1 MYPIWEV
8 PYLSSAL
15 VIGLIASFH
24 VLPSHLAVG
33 ALWVTVFIEKIGL
46 EKNRPEYLAFIKRFT
61 LLLLIFSFIFGSLSG
76 IGIWY
81 SATVSSP
88 RGISALIHNY
98 VWGWATEWVFF
109 VIEVAT
115 IYTYYYTLGKVEPK
129 THLRIGYLYAL
140 AAWISMIIITG
151 ILAFQ
156 LTPGKWFETGDFF
169 DGFFNP
175 TYFPQLLTRTSVM
188 FGVAGI
194 YGLLIAS
201 TLKGETRLEIT
212 KIISRFALAGMI
224 LGLIFGYWYYKKIPA
239 PGQQLLSSLPYMQAL
254 AKVTLIVY
262 AILTLYFLLTA
273 FVIPRLNNF
282 VLSLILIIATFIG
295 ILSAEGLRE
304 GVRRPYIIFGYMYG
318 NQAVAKDLPA
328 KNIKSEVETFEKE
341 GLLSRLG
348 YLPEN
353 LRKITPENRL
363 EVGRIIALH
372 NCANCHAFTDSGLR
386 PLPAL
391 FQKLSPQSPEDI
403 DAFLSALSAFPY
415 MPPFIGNEE
424 ERKAAAEY
432 LFTLVNKKR

>member
-33 ALWVTVFIEKIGL
+33 ALWVTVYIERL
-46 EKNRPEYLAFIKRFT
+46 AYSQNRLDFLDFIKRFT

-109 VIEVAT
+109 VIEIAT
-115 IYTYYYTLGKVEPK
+115 IYAYYYTLGKVDPK
-129 THLRIGYLYAL
+129 THIRIGYLYAL

-151 ILAFQ
+151 ILAFM
-156 LTPGKWFETGDFF
+156 LTPGKWLETGDFF

-175 TYFPQLLTRTSVM
+175 TYFPQLLARTFIM

-201 TLKGETRLEIT
+201 TLKEETKIDLT
-212 KIISRFALAGMI
+212 KIISKPALAGMI
-224 LGLIFGYWYYKKIPA
+224 LGGIFLIWYIAKLPKEAKELYA
-239 PGQQLLSSLPYMQAL
+239 GLSYMQ
-254 AKVTLIVY
+254 TLGKIG
-262 AILTLYFLLTA
+262 ILTFFSLTLYFLVTLI
-273 FVIPRLNNF
+273 FPKINHF
-282 VLSLILIIATFIG
+282 YLSFIFILITFFG
-295 ILSAEGLRE
+295 ILCGEGIREGL
-304 GVRRPYIIFGYMYG
+304 RRPYIINYFMYG
-318 NQAVAKDLPA
+318 HQVIARDLSA
-328 KNIKSEVETFEKE
+328 KNIKAEIEVLQKK

-348 YLPEN
+348 YLPES

-363 EVGRIIALH
+363 EVGRILALH
-372 NCANCHAFTDSGLR
+372 NCANCHAFTKKGLR
-386 PLPAL
+386 PLPKLLA
-391 FQKLSPQSPEDI
+391 KLSPERPEDI
-403 DAFLSALSAFPY
+403 ENFLSALGAYPY
-415 MPPFIGNEE
+415 MPPFVGNEE
-424 ERKAAAEY
+424 EIKVTAEY
-432 LFTLVNKKR
+432 LFTLVSKNPK

>member
-33 ALWVTVFIEKIGL
+33 ALWVTVYIEKL
-46 EKNRPEYLAFIKRFT
+46 AYLRNRPDYLDFVKRFT

-88 RGISALIHNY
+88 RGISGLIHNY

-109 VIEVAT
+109 IIEIAT
-115 IYTYYYTLGKVEPK
+115 IYAYYYTLGKVDPK
-129 THLRIGYLYAL
+129 THIRIGYLYAL

-151 ILAFQ
+151 ILAFM
-156 LTPGKWFETGDFF
+156 LTPGKWLETGDFF

-175 TYFPQLLTRTSVM
+175 TYFPQLLARTFLM

-194 YGLLIAS
+194 YGLIIAS
-201 TLKGETRLEIT
+201 TLKEATKLDLT
-212 KIISRFALAGMI
+212 KIISKTAFGGMI
-224 LGLIFGYWYYKKIPA
+224 LGGLFVIWY
-239 PGQQLLSSLPYMQAL
+239 LSKLPQSAKELYTGLPYLSKLGKIAL
-254 AKVTLIVY
+254 VCYLILVF
-262 AILTLYFLLTA
+262 YFLLTG
-273 FVIPRLNNF
+273 FVIPRLNN
-282 VLSLILIIATFIG
+282 LILSSLLMLLTFVG
-295 ILSAEGLRE
+295 ILCAEGIRE
-304 GVRRPYIIFGYMYG
+304 GIRRPFIINYFMYG
-318 NQAVAKDLPA
+318 HQVIARDLPA
-328 KNIKSEVETFEKE
+328 KNIKAEIEVIQKE
-341 GLLSRLG
+341 GLLPRLG
-348 YLPEN
+348 YLPES

-372 NCANCHAFTDSGLR
+372 NCANCHAFTEKGIR

-391 FQKLSPQSPEDI
+391 FGKLSPQSPEDI
-403 DAFLSALSAFPY
+403 DAFLAALGSFPY
-415 MPPFIGNEE
+415 MPPFAGNDE
-424 ERKAAAEY
+424 ERKVAAEY
-432 LFTLVNKKR
+432 LFTLIKK

>member
-15 VIGLIASFH
+15 VIGLMASFH

-33 ALWVTVFIEKIGL
+33 ALWVTVYIEKL
-46 EKNRPEYLAFIKRFT
+46 AYLRNRPDYLDFVKRFT

-109 VIEVAT
+109 IIEIAT
-115 IYTYYYTLGKVEPK
+115 IYAYYYTLGKVDAK
-129 THLRIGYLYAL
+129 THIRLGYLYAL

-151 ILAFQ
+151 ILAFM
-156 LTPGKWFETGDFF
+156 LTPGKWLETGDFF

-175 TYFPQLLTRTSVM
+175 TYFPQLLARTFLM

-194 YGLLIAS
+194 YGLVIAS
-201 TLKGETRLEIT
+201 TLKAETKIDLT
-212 KIISRFALAGMI
+212 KIISKTAFAGMI
-224 LGLIFGYWYYKKIPA
+224 LGGLFLIWYVFKLPA
-239 PGQQLLSSLPYMQAL
+239 EAKALYQTLPYLQ
-254 AKVTLIVY
+254 TLGKISLVIY
-262 AILTLYFLLTA
+262 LVLTLYFLLTG
-273 FVIPRLNNF
+273 FLVPRLNNF
-282 VLSLILIIATFIG
+282 TLSFLLIILTFVG
-295 ILSAEGLRE
+295 ILCAEGIRE
-304 GVRRPYIIFGYMYG
+304 GLRRPYIINYFMYG
-318 NQAVAKDLPA
+318 HQVVAKDLPA
-328 KNIKSEVETFEKE
+328 KGIKAELETIQKE

-348 YLPEN
+348 YLPES

-372 NCANCHAFTDSGLR
+372 NCANCHAFTPKGLR
-386 PLPAL
+386 PLPQL
-391 FQKLSPQSPEDI
+391 LGKLSPQSPDDI
-403 DAFLSALSAFPY
+403 DGFLSALESFPY
-415 MPPFIGNEE
+415 MPPFVGNEE

-432 LFTLVNKKR
+432 LFTLIKK

>member
-8 PYLSSAL
+8 PILSSAL

-24 VLPSHLAVG
+24 VLASHLAV
-33 ALWVTVFIEKIGL
+33 AAMWVTVLIEKIGL
-46 EKNRPEYLAFIKRFT
+46 EKNRPEYFNFIKRFT

-88 RGISALIHNY
+88 RGISGLIHNY

-109 VIEVAT
+109 LIEIAT
-115 IYTYYYTLGKVEPK
+115 IYAYYYTLGKVDGR
-129 THLRIGYLYAL
+129 THVRIGYLYAL

-156 LTPGKWFETGDFF
+156 LTPGKWLETGDFF

-175 TYFPQLLTRTSVM
+175 TYFPQLFTRTAVM

-201 TLKGETRLEIT
+201 TLKGETRFEIT
-212 KIISRFALAGMI
+212 KIISRFAFAGMI
-224 LGLIFGYWYYKKIPA
+224 FGLIFGYWYYKKLPDHA
-239 PGQQLLSSLPYMQAL
+239 HQLLNSLPYMQTL
-254 AKVTLIVY
+254 AKVVLVAY

-273 FVIPRLNNF
+273 FILPRLNNF
-282 VLSLILIIATFIG
+282 VLSFILIILTFVG
-295 ILSAEGLRE
+295 VLSAEGIRE
-304 GVRRPYIIFGYMYG
+304 GLRRPYIIFGYMYG
-318 NQAVAKDLPA
+318 HQAIARDLLA
-328 KNIKSEVETFEKE
+328 KNIKAEVEVFEKE

-348 YLPEN
+348 YLPDS

-363 EVGRIIALH
+363 EVGRIVALH
-372 NCANCHAFTDSGLR
+372 NCANCHAFTEGGIR
-386 PLPAL
+386 PLPKIL
-391 FQKLSPQSPEDI
+391 RKLSPSTPEDI
-403 DAFLSALSAFPY
+403 DALLSALSAFPY
-415 MPPFIGNEE
+415 IPPFIGNEE

-432 LFTLVNKKR
+432 LFTIVNKK